1 MNREYRIDTEY
12 STRADRMLAN
22 LQSFVDYFKDRS
34 LDISQAEAEI
44 REFMK
49 RDGFNPFEAVEEY
62 DEIVDM
68 SDRWGI

>member
-1 MNREYRIDTEY
+1 MP
-12 STRADRMLAN
+12 
-22 LQSFVDYFKDRS
+22 
-34 LDISQAEAEI
+34 EI